1 MLRVLS
7 VDTTM
12 LPMHFFEVPDDDSG
26 WTQTLRMSI
35 AIFWTADI
43 LSTFWTGFYEN
54 SKHSRLTFRSMEDD
68 DSGWTQTFRM
78 SVAVL
83 RTADILS
90 TFWTGLYENSRHS
103 RLTCRSIEDSAELLI
118 FEFAFLT

>member
-12 LPMHFFEVPDDDSG
+12 LPMHFFEVP
-26 WTQTLRMSI
+26 
-35 AIFWTADI
+35 
-43 LSTFWTGFYEN
+43 
-54 SKHSRLTFRSMEDD
+54 DD